1 MYLEEQQIF
10 TSKIYITMTT
20 TILLFDWSALT
31 GIQQI
36 FWGISIVFS
45 VLFVIQF
52 VLSIIGIDFDGDAE
66 ADFDGSG
73 SVDGLDADFALLS
86 VRSIIAFFTF
96 FGWTGVVALSGG
108 VGSMLAVL
116 MASAAGF
123 LAMLVVAYIFYLFM
137 KLQSSGTLKLD
148 NAIGGV
154 GEVYLLIPDKQSG
167 AGKVQMK
174 VQGSLR
180 ELDAISTEGEIPTGA
195 PVRVIDVLDNGML
208 LVEPVEATKYLE

>member
-1 MYLEEQQIF
+1 
-10 TSKIYITMTT
+10 MTT

-66 ADFDGSG
+66 ADFDGSD

-86 VRSIIAFFTF
+86 VRSVIAFFTF

-108 VGSMLAVL
+108 AGSMLAIL
-116 MASAAGF
+116 LASSAGF
-123 LAMLVVAYIFYLFM
+123 VAMLVVAYIFYLFI

>member
-1 MYLEEQQIF
+1 MTIM
-10 TSKIYITMTT
+10 TIT
-20 TILLFDWSALT
+20 LLSWWGDLSS
-31 GIQQI
+31 IQQI

-52 VLSIIGIDFDGDAE
+52 VLSIIGIDFDADADG
-66 ADFDGSG
+66 DFDHSG
-73 SVDGLDADFALLS
+73 SVDGLDADFTLLS

-108 VGSMLAVL
+108 VGSMVAVL

-123 LAMLVVAYIFYLFM
+123 VAMMVVAYIFYLFM
-137 KLQSSGTLKLD
+137 KLQSSGTLNLN

-154 GEVYLLIPDKQSG
+154 GQVYLPVPGDKNG
-167 AGKVQMK
+167 VGKVQIK

-180 ELDAISTEGEIPTGA
+180 ELDAISNGQEIPRGA
-195 PVRVIDVLDNGML
+195 PIRVIDVIDDQML
-208 LVEPVEATKYLE
+208 LVEPVVVDDTKYLE

>member
-1 MYLEEQQIF
+1 
-10 TSKIYITMTT
+10 MTT
-20 TILLFDWSALT
+20 TILLFDWSALSS
-31 GIQQI
+31 IQQI

-66 ADFDGSG
+66 ADLDG

-108 VGSMLAVL
+108 VGSIVAIL

-137 KLQSSGTLKLD
+137 KLQSSGTLNLD

-154 GEVYLLIPDKQSG
+154 GEVYLVIPDKQSG